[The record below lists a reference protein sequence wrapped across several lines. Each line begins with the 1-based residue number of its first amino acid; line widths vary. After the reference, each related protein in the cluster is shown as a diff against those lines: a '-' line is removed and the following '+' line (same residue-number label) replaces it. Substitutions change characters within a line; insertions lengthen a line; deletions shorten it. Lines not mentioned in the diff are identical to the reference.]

1 MGNDIY
7 NKNKMK
13 SFATLALIGA
23 VSSYDLSR
31 VNNQNKLYAEMTL
44 QDDQFVQT
52 EKILEKTVGSNT
64 NLGWGPSM
72 NGFPGTVNDYG
83 NYMDAYTREMPERF
97 VGDAAQEDVVP
108 VDKFTQNLIAN
119 YAQEGTTGG
128 DKPGDQPKK
137 TGLFYITK
145 AQSHSLAEEIICTH
159 FKKCGAEGK
168 TWLDDAA
175 FNRFEHAWEYFD
187 VLKAGK
193 VDAVGSTT
201 MFRYLVQ
208 PLGWLDI

>member
-1 MGNDIY
+1 
-7 NKNKMK
+7 MK

-23 VSSYDLSR
+23 VSSYDLTR
-31 VNNQNKLYAEMTL
+31 LNNQDKLYADMTL

-52 EKILEKTVGSNT
+52 EKILEKTAGSST
-64 NLGWGPSM
+64 NEGWLPNL

-83 NYMDAYTREMPERF
+83 NFMDPYSRVIPERF

-119 YAQEGTTGG
+119 YAQEGTTG
-128 DKPGDQPKK
+128 DKDHPKPD
-137 TGLFYITK
+137 GHFYITK
-145 AQSHSLAEEIICTH
+145 AMAHTVAEEILCTH
-159 FKKCGAEGK
+159 FKKCGAEA
-168 TWLDDAA
+168 TEWLDNADLH
-175 FNRFEHAWEYFD
+175 RWEHAWEYFD

-193 VDAVGSTT
+193 VDAVGSSTL
-201 MFRYLVQ
+201 FRYLVQ

>member
-1 MGNDIY
+1 
-7 NKNKMK
+7 MK

-31 VNNQNKLYAEMTL
+31 LNNQDKLYAEMSL
-44 QDDQFVQT
+44 QDDTVVQT
-52 EKILEKTVGSNT
+52 EKVLEKTEGSNT
-64 NLGWGPSM
+64 FDGWLPHM

-83 NYMDAYTREMPERF
+83 NYMDAYERQMPERF

-119 YAQEGTTGG
+119 YAQEGTTG
-128 DKPGDQPKK
+128 DKDDHPKP
-137 TGLFYITK
+137 TGHFYITK
-145 AQSHSLAEEIICTH
+145 AQAHTVAEEILCTH
-159 FKKCGAEGK
+159 FKKCGAEA
-168 TWLDDAA
+168 TEWLDNADLH
-175 FNRFEHAWEYFD
+175 RWEHAWEYFD

-193 VDAVGSTT
+193 VDAVGSSTL
-201 MFRYLVQ
+201 FRYLVQ